1 MFVRCSDSNLWHSR
15 GGTPKHTQTVIDA
28 TQKATAIDQQH
39 SYETLTCQHHQTILR
54 LLSSA
59 ATASTRWRVLELNC
73 LPTYSL
79 SPNHVWIDIE
89 RFGIDFRNG
98 KLMYLFFEAPRLD
111 VESTEHPIHEN
122 RDCLSEVRR
131 PWLKANY
138 IHLVLQ
144 GDTKK
149 GTFEKPNK
157 NWRNPTTTKND
168 WQKLNRYNLPFKR
181 Q

>member
-149 GTFEKPNK
+149 GNFWKTQ
-157 NWRNPTTTKND
+157 
-168 WQKLNRYNLPFKR
+168 QKLKKSNNNKKWLTEVEPLQLAF
-181 Q
+181 